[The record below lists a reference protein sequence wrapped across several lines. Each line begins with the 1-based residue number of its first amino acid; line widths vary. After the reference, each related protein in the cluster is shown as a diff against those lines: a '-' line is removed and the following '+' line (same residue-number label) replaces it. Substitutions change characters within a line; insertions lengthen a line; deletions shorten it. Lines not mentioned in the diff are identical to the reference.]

1 VGTPSVTIRQQGSVA
16 VITIDDGKVNA
27 FDQAMT
33 HDLLG
38 VLGEAER
45 QARAVVLSGRPGVFS
60 AGLDLGVI
68 RSGGEAASRLLH
80 GSIELFLRLAEFSRP
95 VVAACTGHALATGAT
110 MLLCSDVRIGAEG
123 DFQIGQ
129 NEVAAG
135 FALSEL
141 TVELARFRL
150 SPRHLT
156 MACNLGQTYSPA
168 ESVDVGF
175 LDLVTA
181 GDVTEQAVA
190 TAAEMAERVKSDPF
204 IATRRITC
212 RRLTD
217 TIFRTSGQLLRVQR
231 ADDIAGE
238 LERGVSAS

>member
-1 VGTPSVTIRQQGSVA
+1 MGALPVTMRHQGSVA
-16 VITIDDGKVNA
+16 VITIDDGNVNA
-27 FDQAMT
+27 FDLATIQG
-33 HDLLG
+33 LLG
-38 VLGEAER
+38 ALGEAER
-45 QARAVVLSGRPGVFS
+45 QARAVVVSGRPGVFS
-60 AGLDLGVI
+60 AGLDLGII
-68 RSGGEAASRLLH
+68 RDGGEAASRLLH
-80 GSIELFLRLAEFSRP
+80 GSIELFLRMAEFSRP

-110 MLLCSDVRIGAEG
+110 MLLCSDVRLGAEG
-123 DFQIGQ
+123 DFRIGQ

-156 MACNLGQTYSPA
+156 MACNLGQTYSPT

-175 LDLVTA
+175 LDLVTTT
-181 GDVTEQAVA
+181 DVTEQAVA

-217 TIFRTSGQLLRVQR
+217 TIFRTSGKLLQVQR

-238 LERGVSAS
+238 LERGVSVS